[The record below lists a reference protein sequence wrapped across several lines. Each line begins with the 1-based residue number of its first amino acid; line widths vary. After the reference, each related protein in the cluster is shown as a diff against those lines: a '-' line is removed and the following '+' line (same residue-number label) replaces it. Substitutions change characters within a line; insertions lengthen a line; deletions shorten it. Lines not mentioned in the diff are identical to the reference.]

1 MLGSVRA
8 AMPRMMPRIVPAYSR
23 TLLTKSERWTPA
35 SVRDAQSLL
44 QGPNALELTKVLPN
58 IENVW
63 TKMSREEQY
72 SVYKLLEEAQRKDW
86 KELTQEEKR
95 GGT

>member
-1 MLGSVRA
+1 M
-8 AMPRMMPRIVPAYSR
+8 
-23 TLLTKSERWTPA
+23 
-35 SVRDAQSLL
+35 L